1 MPKMDG
7 FMLADQIRQ
16 DPALADTWIIALT
29 SGIRADDVERC
40 EQTGIAAHLMKP
52 VKQAELQNTLL
63 SVLAAGGAAPRASRT
78 TGPAEAPADKGRS
91 LRILLVEDGLT
102 NRKLAVGL
110 LATAAATWVSLRL
123 LPPGPGRVRYG
134 ALVRLTWRFL
144 WQSVV
149 AGIDVARLA
158 FAPRLALRPGWL
170 NYQVRIPPGPGRAT
184 FGALTSLVPGTL
196 PVGAGPGDT
205 LVYHCLDLSRP
216 VAEGLAADEALLIEA
231 QGGGHA
237 DD

>member
-1 MPKMDG
+1 MGGPEAATPSG
-7 FMLADQIRQ
+7 NGV
-16 DPALADTWIIALT
+16 ALA
-29 SGIRADDVERC
+29 R
-40 EQTGIAAHLMKP
+40 
-52 VKQAELQNTLL
+52 
-63 SVLAAGGAAPRASRT
+63 AAGFFGCWLLLATLGTGANLI
-78 TGPAEAPADKGRS
+78 AD
-91 LRILLVEDGLT
+91 LV
-102 NRKLAVGL
+102 VGL
-110 LATAAATWVSLRL
+110 LAAAAATWVSLRL

-158 FAPRLALRPGWL
+158 FAPRLALRPGYL
-170 NYQVRIPPGPGRAT
+170 NYPVRIPPGPGRAL